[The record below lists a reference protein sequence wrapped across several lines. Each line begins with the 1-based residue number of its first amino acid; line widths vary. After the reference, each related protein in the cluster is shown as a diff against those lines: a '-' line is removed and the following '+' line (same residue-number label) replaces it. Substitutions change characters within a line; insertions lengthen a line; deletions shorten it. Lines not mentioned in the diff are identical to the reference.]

1 MQGIFAIL
9 LACHIP
15 YLFFS
20 GKEALLII
28 IDEIMN
34 KSISQ
39 QLESSLGH
47 NEILVEVKDPLI
59 LNLSE
64 DKDGPMER

>member
-1 MQGIFAIL
+1 MQSLFAII

-28 IDEIMN
+28 FDEIMR
-34 KSISQ
+34 KSISK

-47 NEILVEVKDPLI
+47 NEILVEIKDPLI

-64 DKDGPMER
+64 DGPMEK